1 MKTSKSSSSKG
12 RKLGPVAQDI
22 IDGFKAVQAEREG
35 KITLRRTVVELP
47 EPVALTPEAIVSI
60 REAFNMSRAVFARKL
75 HIPVRTLERWEHGR
89 SSPTGPG
96 AMLILLAAK
105 YPDTITRLENVTP

>member
-1 MKTSKSSSSKG
+1 MATLKSKTKTLSA
-12 RKLGPVAQDI
+12 VARDI
-22 IDGFKAVQAEREG
+22 VEGFESLRAEREG
-35 KITLRRTVVELP
+35 KITLRRAAVEVP
-47 EPVALTPEAIVSI
+47 DPVSLTSEFIVSV

-75 HIPVRTLERWEHGR
+75 HIPVRTLERWEQGR

-105 YPDTITRLENVTP
+105 FPDTIRRLEQV